1 MNDEI
6 KIKNIHAREILDSR
20 GNPTIECEIALE
32 NGIKETSSV
41 PSGASTGIYE
51 AYELRDGDLN
61 RYFGKGVLKAV
72 NNINTIINET
82 LKGRNVFNQDELDSL
97 LIHLDGTEN
106 KSNLGANA
114 LLATSLALCKAGA
127 KASNLEVFEYLN
139 KENTNYQIPRPMMNI
154 INGGQHALNNI
165 DIQEFMIV
173 PFSYSSFKE
182 GLRKCVEVYHSLK
195 KVLLERKISSLGVG
209 DEGGFAPNLKKDE
222 EALKIIIKAIEKAN
236 YVPGVDFKISLD
248 VASSSWYDPNSEK
261 YVLTKSK
268 KVYSRTQLIAYY
280 KRLIKK
286 YPIYS
291 IEDGMDEN
299 DIEGWKLLTK
309 RLGKKVLLVGDDLFT
324 TNEKRL
330 KMGVENHL
338 ANSILIK
345 PNQIGTISE
354 VLKTIKTAKDNNYQI
369 IISHRSGE
377 TNSSFISD
385 LSVSVN
391 APLIKSGAPCR
402 MERVIKYNRL
412 LQIEE
417 QIEK

>member
-1 MNDEI
+1 
-6 KIKNIHAREILDSR
+6 
-20 GNPTIECEIALE
+20 
-32 NGIKETSSV
+32 
-41 PSGASTGIYE
+41 Y
-51 AYELRDGDLN
+51 
-61 RYFGKGVLKAV
+61 
-72 NNINTIINET
+72 
-82 LKGRNVFNQDELDSL
+82 
-97 LIHLDGTEN
+97 
-106 KSNLGANA
+106 
-114 LLATSLALCKAGA
+114 
-127 KASNLEVFEYLN
+127 EYLN
-139 KENTNYQIPRPMMNI
+139 KMNDNYQIPRPMMNI

-248 VASSSWYDPNSEK
+248 VASSSWYDSKTEK
-261 YVLTKSK
+261 YILTKSK
-268 KVYSRTQLIAYY
+268 KTYSRTQLIAYY
-280 KRLIKK
+280 KKLIKK

-291 IEDGMDEN
+291 IEDGMEEN

-309 RLGKKVLLVGDDLFT
+309 KLGKKVLLVGDDLFT

-330 KMGVENHL
+330 KMGIDNHL

-377 TNSSFISD
+377 TSSSFISD

>member
-20 GNPTIECEIALE
+20 GNPTIECEITLE
-32 NGIKETSSV
+32 NGIKEASSV

-51 AYELRDGDLN
+51 AYELRDGDSN

-82 LKGRNVFNQDELDSL
+82 LKGRNVFNQEELDLL

-114 LLATSLALCKAGA
+114 ILATSLAICQAGA
-127 KASNLEVFEYLN
+127 KASNLEIYEYLN
-139 KENTNYQIPRPMMNI
+139 KMNDNYQIPRPMMNI

-195 KVLLERKISSLGVG
+195 KVLLEKKVSSLGVG

-222 EALKIIIKAIEKAN
+222 EALKIIIKAIEKAG
-236 YVPGVDFKISLD
+236 YVPGIDFKISLD
-248 VASSSWYDPNSEK
+248 VASSSWYDSKTEK
-261 YVLTKSK
+261 YILTKSK
-268 KVYSRTQLIAYY
+268 KTYSRTQLIAYY
-280 KRLIKK
+280 KKLIKK

-291 IEDGMDEN
+291 IEDGMEEN

-309 RLGKKVLLVGDDLFT
+309 KLGKKVLLVGDDLFT

-377 TNSSFISD
+377 TSSSFISD

>member
-1 MNDEI
+1 ME
-6 KIKNIHAREILDSR
+6 
-20 GNPTIECEIALE
+20 
-32 NGIKETSSV
+32 
-41 PSGASTGIYE
+41 
-51 AYELRDGDLN
+51 
-61 RYFGKGVLKAV
+61 
-72 NNINTIINET
+72 
-82 LKGRNVFNQDELDSL
+82 
-97 LIHLDGTEN
+97 
-106 KSNLGANA
+106 
-114 LLATSLALCKAGA
+114 
-127 KASNLEVFEYLN
+127 
-139 KENTNYQIPRPMMNI
+139 
-154 INGGQHALNNI
+154 
-165 DIQEFMIV
+165 
-173 PFSYSSFKE
+173 
-182 GLRKCVEVYHSLK
+182 
-195 KVLLERKISSLGVG
+195 
-209 DEGGFAPNLKKDE
+209 
-222 EALKIIIKAIEKAN
+222 
-236 YVPGVDFKISLD
+236 
-248 VASSSWYDPNSEK
+248 
-261 YVLTKSK
+261 
-268 KVYSRTQLIAYY
+268 
-280 KRLIKK
+280 
-286 YPIYS
+286 
-291 IEDGMDEN
+291 EN

-354 VLKTIKTAKDNNYQI
+354 VLKTIKIAKDNNYQI